1 MTVSPGTSRKL
12 WRVTPKQLLLFG
24 KRSAYL
30 PRSVL
35 KVRLPSALNLAN
47 QHSASTSLILLPN
60 RLLWSRESLGDELH
74 HSGANRPGLDCR
86 RSRHFSYGMAH
97 LTTIL

>member
-35 KVRLPSALNLAN
+35 KAQLPSVLSLAN
-47 QHSASTSLILLPN
+47 QHSASNSLILLPN
-60 RLLWSRESLGDELH
+60 RLLWSRESLADELH
-74 HSGANRPGLDCR
+74 HSGANCPGLDCR
-86 RSRHFSYGMAH
+86 RSRHLSYGMAH
-97 LTTIL
+97 PAAI